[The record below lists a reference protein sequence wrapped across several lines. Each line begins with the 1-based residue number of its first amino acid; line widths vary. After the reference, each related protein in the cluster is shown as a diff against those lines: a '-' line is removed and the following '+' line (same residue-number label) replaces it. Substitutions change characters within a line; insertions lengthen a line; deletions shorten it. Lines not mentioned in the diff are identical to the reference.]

1 MKQDQTADSVS
12 IGRRGFLK
20 AGALAALSA
29 GAVAPAAAS
38 SRAGARTLARPAA
51 PGLAGL
57 RQPDSLP
64 APWLPAGT
72 DTIPQV
78 EHIVVVMMENHSYD
92 NHFGML
98 RRPGADGFRLGRDG
112 LPRAANPYPDGRIQH
127 AFRMPTTCQLSGHPA
142 QDWLASHAQ
151 YDGGRLDGFVASA
164 SGPVSM
170 GYWQQADLPFYYSLA
185 SVFPIADRYF
195 CSLLGQTYPNRRY
208 LMAATSI
215 GQVNDTIPALTD
227 YPANGTI
234 FDRLDAH
241 GITWKDYF
249 TNLATPE
256 LFPPLFLKNQGTKI
270 VPIGG
275 FFTDAAAGTLPG
287 FCLVEPEYGTADE
300 ENPQNIARGEA
311 FAAQVINAVMAGP
324 AWERTLL
331 IWTFDEHGGYYD
343 HVPPPRAVPPDAIAP
358 AVPAGQSAYDG
369 FGRYGFR
376 VPTAIVSPWARPRYV
391 SHRVFD
397 HASICKLVE
406 TKWNLP
412 AMTYRDANAAN
423 MLDLL
428 DLRRPAFRTPPRLAA
443 PLLDTDPAALAC
455 DTSGPGVIPPPGSIT
470 TPHAP
475 HALPA

>member
-1 MKQDQTADSVS
+1 
-12 IGRRGFLK
+12 
-20 AGALAALSA
+20 
-29 GAVAPAAAS
+29 
-38 SRAGARTLARPAA
+38 
-51 PGLAGL
+51 
-57 RQPDSLP
+57 
-64 APWLPAGT
+64 
-72 DTIPQV
+72 
-78 EHIVVVMMENHSYD
+78 
-92 NHFGML
+92 
-98 RRPGADGFRLGRDG
+98 
-112 LPRAANPYPDGRIQH
+112 
-127 AFRMPTTCQLSGHPA
+127 
-142 QDWLASHAQ
+142 
-151 YDGGRLDGFVASA
+151 
-164 SGPVSM
+164 M

-215 GQVNDTIPALTD
+215 GQVNDTTPALTD

-241 GITWKDYF
+241 GISWKDYF

-287 FCLVEPEYGTADE
+287 FC
-300 ENPQNIARGEA
+300 
-311 FAAQVINAVMAGP
+311 
-324 AWERTLL
+324 
-331 IWTFDEHGGYYD
+331 
-343 HVPPPRAVPPDAIAP
+343 
-358 AVPAGQSAYDG
+358 
-369 FGRYGFR
+369 
-376 VPTAIVSPWARPRYV
+376 PWARPRYV

-423 MLDLL
+423 LLDLL

-470 TPHAP
+470 TSHAP
-475 HALPA
+475 HAPRALPV